1 MTFKELKLHPS
12 LLKAID
18 EAKYVS
24 PTPIQQQAIPLI
36 LNGNDVLGC
45 AQTGTGKTASYVLPI
60 LQQLFVNKAT
70 TKAPQCLIM
79 APTRELVLQISE
91 TITSYTKYLPIKHV
105 NLFGGQSVHNQRS
118 KMQTMPQIIV
128 ATPGRLLDFLQ
139 SKFLDARQIKHFVL
153 DEADQMLDMGF
164 VKDIKKVIQF
174 LPKEKQTLLLSA
186 TMPKEIEEFAQT
198 ILRKP
203 QKVTVE
209 KVSSTVKTVEQL
221 MIYTDKQSKTPLL
234 EKIIKEKN
242 DDRCIV
248 FVRTKYGADK
258 LVKQLAKLDVH
269 AQAIHG
275 NKSQNSRINTLESF
289 KKRQLKILIAT
300 DIAARGIDIEQ
311 LPLVINYELPQVPE
325 TYVHR
330 IGRTGRA
337 GHTGLA
343 ISFCSEEET
352 KELNQ
357 IQKLIGITIPS
368 DRFYTQPLEA
378 KIVVDHKPKE
388 QPKTQAK
395 RKPYPKKEMRNNSP
409 KKEVRNRK

>member
-1 MTFKELKLHPS
+1 MTFKELNLHPS

-18 EAKYVS
+18 EMKYVS

-36 LNGNDVLGC
+36 INGKDVLGC

-60 LQQLFVNKAT
+60 LQQLYTNKVNSRK
-70 TKAPQCLIM
+70 PQCLIM

-91 TITSYTKYLPIKHV
+91 TITSYTKYLSIKHV
-105 NLFGGQSVHNQRS
+105 NLFGGQSTNIQKNRLQS
-118 KMQTMPQIIV
+118 APQIIV

-139 SKFLDARQIKHFVL
+139 TKTLDASQIKHFVL

-174 LPKEKQTLLLSA
+174 LPKVKQTLLLSA
-186 TMPKEIEEFAQT
+186 TMPKEIEQFADT
-198 ILRKP
+198 ILHKP
-203 QKVTVE
+203 EKVAVE
-209 KVSSTVKTVEQL
+209 KVSSTVKTVEQK
-221 MIYTDKQSKTPLL
+221 MIYAEKQSKTPLL
-234 EKIIKEKN
+234 VEVLQQHTDE
-242 DDRCIV
+242 RTIV

-258 LVKQLAKLDVH
+258 LVKQLAKSEIH

-289 KKRQLKILIAT
+289 KKHQLKVLIAT

-343 ISFCSEEET
+343 ISFCSTEET

-357 IQKLIGITIPS
+357 IQKLIGYTIPS
-368 DRFYTQPLEA
+368 ETYHQD
-378 KIVVDHKPKE
+378 KIQENNGRNVFEKRE
-388 QPKTQAK
+388 LQEKTRKTERKSSKK
-395 RKPYPKKEMRNNSP
+395 RVQE
-409 KKEVRNRK
+409 RK

>member
-1 MTFKELKLHPS
+1 MTFKELNLHAS

-18 EAKYVS
+18 EMKYVS

-36 LNGNDVLGC
+36 LNGKDVLGC

-60 LQQLFVNKAT
+60 LQQLYTNKT
-70 TKAPQCLIM
+70 STKAPQCLIM

-91 TITSYTKYLPIKHV
+91 TITAYTKYLSIKHV

-118 KMQTMPQIIV
+118 KMQTMPHIIV

-139 SKFLDARQIKHFVL
+139 NKFLDPKQIKHFVL

-186 TMPKEIEEFAQT
+186 TMPKEIEQFAQT
-198 ILRKP
+198 ILNNP
-203 QKVTVE
+203 QKVAVE
-209 KVSSTVKTVEQL
+209 KVSSTVKTVEQK
-221 MIYTDKQSKTPLL
+221 MIYAEKQSKTPLL
-234 EKIIKEKN
+234 VEVLQQHTDE
-242 DDRCIV
+242 RTIV

-258 LVKQLAKLDVH
+258 LVKQLAKSEIH

-289 KKRQLKILIAT
+289 KKHQLKVLIAT

-343 ISFCSEEET
+343 ISFCSSEET

-357 IQKLIGITIPS
+357 IQKLIGYTIPS
-368 DRFYTQPLEA
+368 QTYHQDTIQENNGRDLFEKRELQE
-378 KIVVDHKPKE
+378 
-388 QPKTQAK
+388 KTRKTERKSSKK
-395 RKPYPKKEMRNNSP
+395 RVQE
-409 KKEVRNRK
+409 RK

>member
-1 MTFKELKLHPS
+1 MTFKELNLHAS

-18 EAKYVS
+18 EMKYVS

-36 LNGNDVLGC
+36 LNGKDVLGC

-60 LQQLFVNKAT
+60 LQQLYTNKT
-70 TKAPQCLIM
+70 STNAPQCLIM

-91 TITSYTKYLPIKHV
+91 TITAYTKYLSIKHV

-118 KMQTMPQIIV
+118 KMQTMPHIIV

-139 SKFLDARQIKHFVL
+139 NKFLDPKQIKHFVL

-186 TMPKEIEEFAQT
+186 TMPKEIEQFAQT
-198 ILRKP
+198 ILNNP
-203 QKVTVE
+203 QKVAVE
-209 KVSSTVKTVEQL
+209 KVSSTVKTVEQK
-221 MIYTDKQSKTPLL
+221 MIYAEKQSKTPLL
-234 EKIIKEKN
+234 VEVLQQHTDE
-242 DDRCIV
+242 RTIV

-258 LVKQLAKLDVH
+258 LVKQLAKSEIH

-275 NKSQNSRINTLESF
+275 NKSQNSRINTLDSF
-289 KKRQLKILIAT
+289 KKHQLKVLIAT

-343 ISFCSEEET
+343 ISFCSSEET

-357 IQKLIGITIPS
+357 IQKLIGYTIPS
-368 DRFYTQPLEA
+368 QTYHQDTIQENNGRDLFEKRELQE
-378 KIVVDHKPKE
+378 
-388 QPKTQAK
+388 KTRKTERKSSKK
-395 RKPYPKKEMRNNSP
+395 RVQE
-409 KKEVRNRK
+409 RK